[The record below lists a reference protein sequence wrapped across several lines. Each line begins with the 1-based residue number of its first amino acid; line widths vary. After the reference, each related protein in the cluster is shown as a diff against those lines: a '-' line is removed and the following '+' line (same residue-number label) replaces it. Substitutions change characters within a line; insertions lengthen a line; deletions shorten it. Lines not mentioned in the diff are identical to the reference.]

1 MARHFYPNLKYLTIM
16 LLVLGTC
23 ISVSAQYS
31 IWSFRAGPSLAFQR
45 WNGLGSTQPLIG
57 YHGVIG
63 LESYDPGKTSTFYG
77 ELGYHQ
83 RGSSKYVPAYQS
95 NAGINYSSYTIRNV
109 FHNVALALGGRKSFG
124 QDNKFFYNLA
134 LRGEYT
140 IKAQLSDVYVGFS
153 EFVKNFNYGLD
164 VGAGYNFPIGYHMGF
179 IQVQLQPDLSKQ
191 IWSTQYSGFDYQ
203 GNPVTYPE
211 QKVINYTFELS
222 LGFRLYGNLIPED

>member
-16 LLVLGTC
+16 LLVLGTG

>member
-1 MARHFYPNLKYLTIM
+1 MQRYFSTGFNYLIAFILVMATA
-16 LLVLGTC
+16 
-23 ISVSAQYS
+23 ISVNAQYS

-57 YHGVIG
+57 YHGIIG
-63 LESYDPGKTSTFYG
+63 MESYEPGKASSFYG

-95 NAGINYSSYTIRNV
+95 NAGINYNSYTIRNV
-109 FHNVALALGGRKSFG
+109 FHNVGLALGGRKSFG
-124 QDNKFFYNLA
+124 PNNKFFYNLA

-153 EFVKNFNYGLD
+153 EFVRKFNYGVD
-164 VGAGYNFPIGYHMGF
+164 IGAGYNFPIGYHMGF
-179 IQVQLQPDLSKQ
+179 VQIQLQPDLSKQ
-191 IWSTQYSGFDYQ
+191 IWSTRYSGYDYQ

-222 LGFRLYGNLIPED
+222 LGFRLFGNLIPED